1 MGTMPEKF
9 HESNALAALSRQF
22 KQMDQAKPK
31 TAAEV
36 FNALWSAGA
45 GGVLKLLGACAHRE
59 F

>member
-1 MGTMPEKF
+1 MPEKF